1 MNENHNYYIQLHDQ
15 IINYH
20 PLLQK
25 NMSFSTLTHSLFV
38 YLSLLY
44 DDIKY
49 FEIFILFICCCCY
62 FCAIMKIK
70 LYLTVFLCLFVQLT
84 IYYYDLLDFE
94 LFYGVN

>member
-1 MNENHNYYIQLHDQ
+1 
-15 IINYH
+15 
-20 PLLQK
+20 
-25 NMSFSTLTHSLFV
+25 MSFSTLTHSLFV

-62 FCAIMKIK
+62 FCDIMKINFCAIMKIK
-70 LYLTVFLCLFVQLT
+70 LYLIVWKCLFVQLT